1 MALYDYDLFVI
12 GGGSG
17 GVRAARMSAGYGAKV
32 AVAEE
37 YRWGGTCVIRG
48 CVPKKLLVYASH
60 VHEEIADAAGFG
72 WTIPEAQFSWPKL
85 IENKDKEIAR
95 LSRIYVDLLTKS
107 KVQVIEARAR
117 LVDRHTVELD
127 GRRVTAKTILL
138 ATGGKPERPQ
148 IPGIEHSITSNE
160 AFHLPHLPKRVAVV
174 GGGYIALEFAG
185 IFNGLGAKVHL
196 LYRGDTVLRGF
207 DNDVRA
213 FVSEEVR
220 KKGIDLRVNTDVE
233 SIEQAVGHLQVKLK
247 GGVVLEVDQILYAT
261 GRVPNTGDMGLEAA
275 GVDVDKKGVI
285 RVDGHSRTSVEN
297 IYAIGDCT
305 DRLNL
310 TPVAIKEA
318 MAFADTVFGGK
329 PWVMDHS
336 NVAHAV
342 FSQPSVA
349 TVGLSETAA
358 RSEGRRLDIY
368 KTSFRPLKATLS
380 GSSERTFMK
389 LVVDRSSQVVLGVH
403 MVGADAAEI
412 IQSIA
417 IAVKMGA
424 TKAQFDQ
431 TVALHPTAA
440 EEFVT
445 MRTPEPEPVEPGLED
460 MQAAG
465 E

>member
-32 AVAEE
+32 AIAEE

-48 CVPKKLLVYASH
+48 CIPKKLLVYASH
-60 VHEEIADAAGFG
+60 VHDEIADAAGFG
-72 WTIPEAQFSWPKL
+72 WTIPEAHFSWPKL
-85 IENKDKEIAR
+85 IENKDNEIAR
-95 LSRIYVDLLTKS
+95 LSKIYVDLLLKS

-117 LVDRHTVELD
+117 IVDPHTVEVD
-127 GRRVTAKTILL
+127 GRRVTAKFILV
-138 ATGGKPERPQ
+138 ATGGHPERPQ

-160 AFHLPHLPKRVAVV
+160 AFHLAHLPKRVAVA

-185 IFNGLGAKVHL
+185 IFNGLGAKTHL
-196 LYRGDTVLRGF
+196 LYRGAPVLRGF
-207 DNDVRA
+207 DDDVRA
-213 FVSEEVR
+213 FVTEEIK
-220 KKGIDLRVNTDVE
+220 KKGIDLRLKTDVE
-233 SIEQAVGHLQVKLK
+233 AIERAGTHLRVKLK
-247 GGVVLEVDQILYAT
+247 GGDALDVDQVLYAT
-261 GRVPNTGDMGLEAA
+261 GRIPNTRDMGLEAA
-275 GVDVDKKGVI
+275 GVELDRKGII
-285 RVDGHSRTSVEN
+285 RVDGHSKTSVDN

-329 PWVMDHS
+329 RWAMDHS

-349 TVGLSETAA
+349 AVGMSENAA
-358 RSEGRRLDIY
+358 RGDGRRLDIY
-368 KTSFRPLKATLS
+368 KTSFRALKNTLS
-380 GSSERTFMK
+380 GSTERTFMK
-389 LVVDRSSQVVLGVH
+389 LVVDRDSQVVLGVH
-403 MVGADAAEI
+403 MVGAEAAEI
-412 IQSIA
+412 IQSLA
-417 IAVKMGA
+417 VAVKLGA
-424 TKAQFDQ
+424 TKSQFDQ

-445 MRTPEPEPVEPGLED
+445 MRTPEPEPVEPGLEE

>member
-32 AVAEE
+32 AIAEE

-48 CVPKKLLVYASH
+48 CIPKKLLVYASH
-60 VHEEIADAAGFG
+60 VHDEIADAAGFG
-72 WTIPEAQFSWPKL
+72 WTIPEAQFSWPRL
-85 IENKDKEIAR
+85 IENKDKEIGR
-95 LSRIYVDLLTKS
+95 LSAIYVDLLTKA

-117 LVDRHTVELD
+117 LVDPHTVEVD
-127 GRRVTAKTILL
+127 GRRITAKTILV

-148 IPGIEHSITSNE
+148 IPGIAHSITSNE

-185 IFNGLGAKVHL
+185 IFNGLGAKTHL
-196 LYRGDTVLRGF
+196 LYRGAPVLRGF
-207 DNDVRA
+207 DEDVRN
-213 FVSEEVR
+213 FVSEELK
-220 KKGIDLRVNTDVE
+220 KKGIDIRTRTEVD
-233 SIEQAVGHLQVKLK
+233 SIEQHGTHLRLKLK
-247 GGVVLEVDQILYAT
+247 GGETLDVDQVLYAT
-261 GRVPNTGDMGLEAA
+261 GRVPNTADMGLEAA
-275 GVDVDKKGVI
+275 GVDLDRMGVI
-285 RVDGHSRTSVEN
+285 RVDGHSKTSVDN

-329 PWVMDHS
+329 PWAMDHT

-349 TVGLSETAA
+349 TVGMTESEA
-358 RSEGRRLDIY
+358 RSDGRLLDIY
-368 KTSFRPLKATLS
+368 KANFKPLKATLS
-380 GSSERTFMK
+380 GSTERTFMK
-389 LVVDRSSQVVLGVH
+389 LVVDRESQVVLGVH

-412 IQSIA
+412 IQSLA
-417 IAVKMGA
+417 VAVKMGA

-445 MRTPEPEPVEPGLED
+445 MRTPEPEPVEPAL
-460 MQAAG
+460 QAAG

>member
-17 GVRAARMSAGYGAKV
+17 GVRAARMAAGYGAKV
-32 AVAEE
+32 AIAEE

-60 VHEEIADAAGFG
+60 IHDEIADAAGFG
-72 WTIPEAQFSWPKL
+72 WTIPAAQFSWPKL
-85 IENKDKEIAR
+85 IENKDREIAR
-95 LSRIYVDLLTKS
+95 LSAIYVDLLKKS

-117 LVDRHTVELD
+117 LFDPHTVEVD
-127 GRRVTAKTILL
+127 GRRITAKTILI
-138 ATGGKPERPQ
+138 ATGGRPERPQ

-174 GGGYIALEFAG
+174 GGGYIAAEFAG
-185 IFNGLGAKVHL
+185 IFNGLGAKTHL
-196 LYRGDTVLRGF
+196 LYRGAPILRGF
-207 DNDVRA
+207 DDDVRA
-213 FVSEEVR
+213 FVTEELK
-220 KKGIDLRVNTDVE
+220 KKGIDLRTNTDVAA
-233 SIEQAVGHLQVKLK
+233 IEKTGGHLTLKLK
-247 GGVVLEVDQILYAT
+247 DGATLEVDQVLYAT
-261 GRVPNTGDMGLEAA
+261 GRVPNTSDMGLEAA
-275 GVDVDKKGVI
+275 GVDVDRKGVI
-285 RVDGHSRTSVEN
+285 RVDGHSRTSIEN

-329 PWVMDHS
+329 TWAMDHS

-342 FSQPSVA
+342 FSQPPVA
-349 TVGLSETAA
+349 TVGMSEGEA
-358 RSEGRRLDIY
+358 RSDGRRLDIY
-368 KTSFRPLKATLS
+368 KTSFKALKHTLS
-380 GSSERTFMK
+380 GSTERTFMK
-389 LVVDRSSQVVLGVH
+389 LVVDRDSQVVLGVH
-403 MVGADAAEI
+403 MVGAEAAEI
-412 IQSIA
+412 VQSLA
-417 IAVKMGA
+417 VAVKMGA
-424 TKAQFDQ
+424 TKVQFDQ

-445 MRTPEPEPVEPGLED
+445 MRTPEPEPVAEPAL
-460 MQAAG
+460 QAAG

>member
-17 GVRAARMSAGYGAKV
+17 GVRAARMAAGYGAKV
-32 AVAEE
+32 AIAEE

-60 VHEEIADAAGFG
+60 VHDEIADAAGFG
-72 WTIPEAQFSWPKL
+72 WTVPEAHFSWPKL

-95 LSRIYVDLLTKS
+95 LSKIYVDLLTQS
-107 KVQVIEARAR
+107 KVEVIEARAR
-117 LVDRHTVELD
+117 LADPHAVAVD
-127 GRRVTAKTILL
+127 GRRITAKTILV
-138 ATGGKPERPQ
+138 ATGGRPERPQ
-148 IPGIEHSITSNE
+148 LPGIEHSITSNE
-160 AFHLPHLPKRVAVV
+160 AFHLPQLPKRVAVV

-196 LYRGDTVLRGF
+196 LYRGAPVLRGF
-207 DNDVRA
+207 DDDVRA
-213 FVSEEVR
+213 FVTEEIK
-220 KKGIDLRVNTDVE
+220 KKGIDLRTRTDVAA
-233 SIEQAVGHLQVKLK
+233 IEKAGAHLKLKLK
-247 GGVVLEVDQILYAT
+247 GGEVLEVDQVLYAT

-275 GVDVDKKGVI
+275 GVELDRKGVI
-285 RVDGHSRTSVEN
+285 RVDGYSKTSADD

-329 PWVMDHS
+329 SWVMDHS

-342 FSQPSVA
+342 FSQPPVA
-349 TVGLSETAA
+349 TVGMSENAA
-358 RSEGRRLDIY
+358 RGDGRRLDIY
-368 KTSFRPLKATLS
+368 KANFKPLKATLS
-380 GSSERTFMK
+380 GSSERVFMK
-389 LVVDRSSQVVLGVH
+389 LVVDRDSQVVLGVH

-445 MRTPEPEPVEPGLED
+445 MRTPEPEPAEPAL
-460 MQAAG
+460 QAAG

>member
-32 AVAEE
+32 AIAEE

-48 CVPKKLLVYASH
+48 CVPKKLLVYASN
-60 VHEEIADAAGFG
+60 VHDEIADAAGFG
-72 WTIPEAQFSWPKL
+72 WTIPAAQFSWPKL

-95 LSRIYVDLLTKS
+95 LSAIYVDLLKKS

-117 LVDRHTVELD
+117 LVDRHTVEVD
-127 GRRVTAKTILL
+127 GRRVTAQTILV
-138 ATGGKPERPQ
+138 ATGGRPERPQ
-148 IPGIEHSITSNE
+148 LPGIEHSITSNE
-160 AFHLPHLPKRVAVV
+160 AFHLPHMPKRVAVV

-196 LYRGDTVLRGF
+196 LYRGAPVLRGF
-207 DNDVRA
+207 DDDVRA
-213 FVSEEVR
+213 FVTEEVK
-220 KKGIDLRVNTDVE
+220 KKGIDLRVNAEVE
-233 SIEQAVGHLQVKLK
+233 AIEKTGAHLKVKLK
-247 GGVVLEVDQILYAT
+247 GGATLEVDQVLYAT
-261 GRVPNTGDMGLEAA
+261 GRVPNTRDMGLETV
-275 GVDVDKKGVI
+275 GVDLDRKGVI
-285 RVDGHSRTSVEN
+285 QVDGHSRTSVDN

-305 DRLNL
+305 DRLAL

-329 PWVMDHS
+329 SWAMDHS

-342 FSQPSVA
+342 FSQPPVA
-349 TVGLSETAA
+349 TVGMSENAA

-368 KTSFRPLKATLS
+368 KTSFKALKHTLS

-389 LVVDRSSQVVLGVH
+389 LVVDRDSQVVLGVH
-403 MVGADAAEI
+403 MVGADAPEI
-412 IQSIA
+412 IQSLA
-417 IAVKMGA
+417 VAVKMGA
-424 TKAQFDQ
+424 TKSQFDQ

-445 MRTPEPEPVEPGLED
+445 MRTPEPEPVEPGLEA
-460 MQAAG
+460 MEA
-465 E
+465 

>member
-32 AVAEE
+32 AIAEE

-60 VHEEIADAAGFG
+60 VHDEIADAAGFG
-72 WTIPEAQFSWPKL
+72 WTIPAAQFSWPRL
-85 IENKDKEIAR
+85 IENKDREIAR
-95 LSRIYVDLLTKS
+95 LSAIYVDLLKKS

-117 LVDRHTVELD
+117 VVDPHTVEVD
-127 GRRVTAKTILL
+127 GRRITAKFILI
-138 ATGGKPERPQ
+138 ATGGRPERPN

-185 IFNGLGAKVHL
+185 IFNGLGARAHL
-196 LYRGDTVLRGF
+196 LYRGATVLRGF
-207 DNDVRA
+207 DDDVRA
-213 FVSEEVR
+213 FVSEELK
-220 KKGIDLRVNTDVE
+220 KKGIDLRTKADVE
-233 SIEQAVGHLQVKLK
+233 SIEPNGTHLRLKLK
-247 GGVVLEVDQILYAT
+247 GGDTLDVDQVLYAT
-261 GRVPNTGDMGLEAA
+261 GRIPNTRDMGLEAA
-275 GVDVDKKGVI
+275 GVDLDRKGVI
-285 RVDGHSRTSVEN
+285 RVDGHSKTSVAN

-329 PWVMDHS
+329 SWVMDHS

-349 TVGLSETAA
+349 TVGMSENEA
-358 RSEGRRLDIY
+358 RSDGRLLDIY
-368 KTSFRPLKATLS
+368 KTDFKSLKATLS
-380 GSSERTFMK
+380 GSTERVFMK
-389 LVVDRSSQVVLGVH
+389 LVVDRDSQVVLGVH
-403 MVGADAAEI
+403 MVGADASEI

-445 MRTPEPEPVEPGLED
+445 MRTPEPEPVEPAL
-460 MQAAG
+460 QAVG

>member
-1 MALYDYDLFVI
+1 
-12 GGGSG
+12 
-17 GVRAARMSAGYGAKV
+17 V
-32 AVAEE
+32 AIAEE

-48 CVPKKLLVYASH
+48 CVPKKLLVYAAH
-60 VHEEIADAAGFG
+60 VHDEIADAAGFG
-72 WTIPEAQFSWPKL
+72 WTIPEARFSWPKL

-95 LSRIYVDLLTKS
+95 LSAIYVDLLTKS

-117 LVDRHTVELD
+117 LIDRHTVELD
-127 GRRVTAKTILL
+127 GRRVTAKTILV
-138 ATGGKPERPQ
+138 ATGGRPERPK

-174 GGGYIALEFAG
+174 GGGYIALEFSG
-185 IFNGLGAKVHL
+185 IFNGLGAKTHL
-196 LYRGDTVLRGF
+196 LYRGAPVLRGF
-207 DNDVRA
+207 DDDVRA
-213 FVSEEVR
+213 FVTEEIR
-220 KKGIDLRVNTDVE
+220 KKGIDLRLKTDVE
-233 SIEQAVGHLQVKLK
+233 SIEPQGAHLRLKLK
-247 GGVVLEVDQILYAT
+247 GGQTLDVDQVLYAT
-261 GRVPNTGDMGLEAA
+261 GRLPNTGDMGLEAV
-275 GVDVDKKGVI
+275 GVDLDRQGVI
-285 RVDGHSRTSVEN
+285 RVDGHSRTSVES

-305 DRLNL
+305 DRLAL

-329 PWVMDHS
+329 PWAMDHS

-349 TVGLSETAA
+349 TVGMSESDA
-358 RSEGRRLDIY
+358 RGEGRKLDIY
-368 KTSFRPLKATLS
+368 KTSFKPLKHTLS
-380 GSSERTFMK
+380 GSTERVFMK
-389 LVVDRSSQVVLGVH
+389 LVVDRESQVVLGVH

-445 MRTPEPEPVEPGLED
+445 MRTPEPEPVEPAL
-460 MQAAG
+460 QAAG

>member
-32 AVAEE
+32 AIAEE

-48 CVPKKLLVYASH
+48 CIPKKLLVYASH
-60 VHEEIADAAGFG
+60 VHDEIADAAGFG
-72 WTIPEAQFSWPKL
+72 WTIPAAQFSWPKL

-95 LSRIYVDLLTKS
+95 LSAIYVDLLRKS
-107 KVQVIEARAR
+107 KVEVIEARAR
-117 LVDRHTVELD
+117 VVDPHTVELD
-127 GRRVTAKTILL
+127 GRRVTAKIILI
-138 ATGGKPERPQ
+138 ATGGRPERPT

-185 IFNGLGAKVHL
+185 IFNGLGAKTHL
-196 LYRGDTVLRGF
+196 LYRGAPLLRGF
-207 DNDVRA
+207 DDDVRG
-213 FVSEEVR
+213 FVTDELK
-220 KKGIDLRVNTDVE
+220 KKGIDLRLKTEVTA
-233 SIEQAVGHLQVKLK
+233 IEPHGTHLRLKLTSRET
-247 GGVVLEVDQILYAT
+247 LDVDQVLYAT
-261 GRVPNTGDMGLEAA
+261 GRWPNTHDMGLEAT
-275 GVDVDKKGVI
+275 GVDLDKRGVI
-285 RVDGHSRTSVEN
+285 RVDGHSKTSVDN

-305 DRLNL
+305 DRLAL

-329 PWVMDHS
+329 SWAMDHS

-342 FSQPSVA
+342 FSQPPVA
-349 TVGLSETAA
+349 TVGMSENEA
-358 RSEGRRLDIY
+358 RSDGRRLDIY
-368 KTSFRPLKATLS
+368 KTSFKALKHTLS
-380 GSSERTFMK
+380 GSTERTFMK
-389 LVVDRSSQVVLGVH
+389 LVVDRGSQVVLGVH
-403 MVGADAAEI
+403 MVGADAPEI
-412 IQSIA
+412 IQSLA
-417 IAVKMGA
+417 VAVKMGA

-445 MRTPEPEPVEPGLED
+445 MRTPEPEPVEPAL
-460 MQAAG
+460 QAAG

>member
-32 AVAEE
+32 AIAEE

-60 VHEEIADAAGFG
+60 VHDEIADAAGFG
-72 WTIPEAQFSWPKL
+72 WTIPAAQFSWPKL

-95 LSRIYVDLLTKS
+95 LSAIYVDLLKKS

-117 LVDRHTVELD
+117 LVDRHTVEVD
-127 GRRVTAKTILL
+127 GRRVTAQTILV
-138 ATGGKPERPQ
+138 ATGGRPERPQ
-148 IPGIEHSITSNE
+148 LPGIEHSITSNE
-160 AFHLPHLPKRVAVV
+160 AFHLAHMPKRVAVV

-196 LYRGDTVLRGF
+196 LYRGAPVLRGF
-207 DNDVRA
+207 DDDVRA
-213 FVSEEVR
+213 FVTEEVK
-220 KKGIDLRVNTDVE
+220 KKGIDLRVNAEVE
-233 SIEQAVGHLQVKLK
+233 AIEKTGAHLKVKLK
-247 GGVVLEVDQILYAT
+247 GGATLEVDQVLYAT
-261 GRVPNTGDMGLEAA
+261 GRVPNTRDMGLETV
-275 GVDVDKKGVI
+275 GVDLDRKGVI
-285 RVDGHSRTSVEN
+285 QVDGHSRTSVDN

-305 DRLNL
+305 DRLAL

-329 PWVMDHS
+329 NWAMDHS

-342 FSQPSVA
+342 FSQPPVA
-349 TVGLSETAA
+349 TVGMSENAA

-368 KTSFRPLKATLS
+368 KTSFKALKHTLS

-389 LVVDRSSQVVLGVH
+389 LVVDRDSQVVLGVH
-403 MVGADAAEI
+403 MVGADAPEI
-412 IQSIA
+412 IQSLA
-417 IAVKMGA
+417 VAVKMGA
-424 TKAQFDQ
+424 TKSQFDQ

-445 MRTPEPEPVEPGLED
+445 MRTPEPEPVEPGLEA
-460 MQAAG
+460 MEA
-465 E
+465 

>member
-32 AVAEE
+32 AIAEE

-60 VHEEIADAAGFG
+60 VHDEIADAAGFG
-72 WTIPEAQFSWPKL
+72 WTIPEATFSWPKL
-85 IENKDKEIAR
+85 IENKDREIAR
-95 LSRIYVDLLTKS
+95 LSGIYVDLLKKS
-107 KVQVIEARAR
+107 KVQV
-117 LVDRHTVELD
+117 LD
-127 GRRVTAKTILL
+127 GRARVVDPHAVEVDGRRITAKIILV
-138 ATGGKPERPQ
+138 ASGGHPERPKL
-148 IPGIEHSITSNE
+148 PGIEHSITSNE
-160 AFHLPHLPKRVAVV
+160 AFHLQHLPKRVAVV

-185 IFNGLGAKVHL
+185 IFNGLGAKTHL
-196 LYRGDTVLRGF
+196 LYRGAPVLRGF
-207 DNDVRA
+207 DDDVRA
-213 FVSEEVR
+213 FVTEEIK
-220 KKGIDLRVNTDVE
+220 KKGIDLRVKTDVAA
-233 SIEQAVGHLQVKLK
+233 IEPHGTHLRLKLT
-247 GGVVLEVDQILYAT
+247 GGETLDVDQVLYAT
-261 GRVPNTGDMGLEAA
+261 GRIPNTRDMGLEAA
-275 GVDVDKKGVI
+275 GIDLDAKGVI

-329 PWVMDHS
+329 SWAMDHS

-342 FSQPSVA
+342 FSQPQVA
-349 TVGLSETAA
+349 TVGMSENEA
-358 RSEGRRLDIY
+358 RSDGRRLDIY
-368 KTSFRPLKATLS
+368 KTNFKPIKATLS
-380 GSSERTFMK
+380 GSTERVFMK
-389 LVVDRSSQVVLGVH
+389 LVVDRDSQVVLGVH

-412 IQSIA
+412 IQSLA
-417 IAVKMGA
+417 VAVKVGA

-445 MRTPEPEPVEPGLED
+445 MRTPEPEPVEPGLEA
-460 MQAAG
+460 MEA
-465 E
+465 

>member
-17 GVRAARMSAGYGAKV
+17 GVRAARMSSSYGATV
-32 AVAEE
+32 AIAED

-60 VHEEIADAAGFG
+60 VHDEIRDAAGFG

-95 LSRIYVDLLTKS
+95 LSAIYVDLLKKS
-107 KVQVIEARAR
+107 KVQVIDGRAR
-117 LVDRHTVELD
+117 VIDPHTVEVD
-127 GRRVTAKTILL
+127 GRRITAKFILV
-138 ATGGKPERPQ
+138 ATGGRPERPVL
-148 IPGIEHSITSNE
+148 PGIELSITSNE
-160 AFHLPHLPKRVAVV
+160 AFQLPHLPKRVAVV

-185 IFNGLGAKVHL
+185 IFNGLGAKTHL
-196 LYRGDTVLRGF
+196 LYRGAPLLRGF
-207 DNDVRA
+207 DDDARA
-213 FVSEEVR
+213 FVTEEIK
-220 KKGIDLRVNTDVE
+220 KKGVDVRLKSDVAAIEQHGTHLRVTLE
-233 SIEQAVGHLQVKLK
+233 
-247 GGVVLEVDQILYAT
+247 GGDTLDVDQVLYAT
-261 GRVPNTGDMGLEAA
+261 GRVPNTRDMGLESV
-275 GVDVDKKGVI
+275 GVDLDERGVI
-285 RVDGHSRTSVEN
+285 RVDGHSKTSVDS

-305 DRLNL
+305 DRVAL

-318 MAFADTVFGGK
+318 MAFADTVFGGRS
-329 PWVMDHS
+329 WAMDHS

-342 FSQPSVA
+342 FCQPSVA
-349 TVGLSETAA
+349 AVGMTENEA
-358 RSEGRRLDIY
+358 RSDGRRLDIY
-368 KTSFRPLKATLS
+368 KTNFKPLKHTLS
-380 GSSERTFMK
+380 GSTERVFMK
-389 LVVDRSSQVVLGVH
+389 LVVDRGSQVVLGVH

-445 MRTPEPEPVEPGLED
+445 MRTPEPEPIEPGLED
-460 MQAAG
+460 MRAAG

>member
-32 AVAEE
+32 AIAEE

-60 VHEEIADAAGFG
+60 VHDEIADAAGFG

-95 LSRIYVDLLTKS
+95 LSAIYVELLKKS

-117 LVDRHTVELD
+117 VAGPHTVELD
-127 GRRVTAKTILL
+127 GRRITAKFILV
-138 ATGGKPERPQ
+138 ATGGHPERPN

-185 IFNGLGAKVHL
+185 IFNGLGARTHV
-196 LYRGDTVLRGF
+196 LYRGAPVLRGF
-207 DNDVRA
+207 DDDVRN
-213 FVSEEVR
+213 FVSEEIK
-220 KKGIDLRVNTDVE
+220 KKGIDLRTKTDVAA
-233 SIEQAVGHLQVKLK
+233 IEQHGTHLRLKL
-247 GGVVLEVDQILYAT
+247 GGGDTLDVDQVLYAT
-261 GRVPNTGDMGLEAA
+261 GRIPNTRDMGLEAV
-275 GVDVDKKGVI
+275 GVALDRKGII
-285 RVDGHSRTSVEN
+285 RVDGHSKTSVDS

-329 PWVMDHS
+329 SWAMDHS

-342 FSQPSVA
+342 FSQPAVA
-349 TVGLSETAA
+349 TVGLSENEA
-358 RSEGRRLDIY
+358 RSDGRRLDIY
-368 KTSFRPLKATLS
+368 KTNFKSLKATLS
-380 GSSERTFMK
+380 GSTERVFMK
-389 LVVDRSSQVVLGVH
+389 LVVDRDSQVVLGVH

-417 IAVKMGA
+417 IAVKIGA

-445 MRTPEPEPVEPGLED
+445 MRTPEPEPVEPGLEA
-460 MQAAG
+460 MEA
-465 E
+465 

>member
-32 AVAEE
+32 AIAEE

-60 VHEEIADAAGFG
+60 VHDEIADAAGFG
-72 WTIPEAQFSWPKL
+72 WTIPAAQFSWPKL

-95 LSRIYVDLLTKS
+95 LSRIYVDLLVKS

-117 LVDRHTVELD
+117 LVDPHSVEVD
-127 GRRVTAKTILL
+127 GRRVTAKHILV
-138 ATGGKPERPQ
+138 ATGGRPERPQ

-174 GGGYIALEFAG
+174 GGGYIALEFSG
-185 IFNGLGAKVHL
+185 IFNGLGAKTHL
-196 LYRGDTVLRGF
+196 LYRGAPLLRGF
-207 DNDVRA
+207 DDDVRH
-213 FVSEEVR
+213 FVTEELK
-220 KKGIDLRVNTDVE
+220 KKGIDLRTKTDVAA
-233 SIEQAVGHLQVKLK
+233 IEQHGTHLRLKLT
-247 GGVVLEVDQILYAT
+247 GGETLDVDQVLYAT
-261 GRVPNTGDMGLEAA
+261 GRWPNTHDMGLEAA
-275 GVDVDKKGVI
+275 GVDLDKRGVI
-285 RVDGHSRTSVEN
+285 RVDGHSKTSVDN

-305 DRLNL
+305 DRLAL

-329 PWVMDHS
+329 SWVMDHS

-349 TVGLSETAA
+349 AVGMSENEA
-358 RSEGRRLDIY
+358 RSDGRRLDIY
-368 KTSFRPLKATLS
+368 KTSFKALKHTLS
-380 GSSERTFMK
+380 GSTERTFMK
-389 LVVDRSSQVVLGVH
+389 LVVDRDSQVVLGVH
-403 MVGADAAEI
+403 MVGADAPEI
-412 IQSIA
+412 IQSLA
-417 IAVKMGA
+417 VAVKLGA
-424 TKAQFDQ
+424 TKSQFDQ

-445 MRTPEPEPVEPGLED
+445 MRTPEPEPVEPGLEA
-460 MQAAG
+460 MEA
-465 E
+465 

>member
-32 AVAEE
+32 AIAEE

-60 VHEEIADAAGFG
+60 VHDEIRDAAGFG
-72 WTIPEAQFSWPKL
+72 WTIPEASFSWPKL

-95 LSRIYVDLLTKS
+95 LSGIYVDLLKKS
-107 KVQVIEARAR
+107 KVEVIEARAR
-117 LVDRHTVELD
+117 VVDRHTVEVD
-127 GRRVTAKTILL
+127 GRRVTAKVILV
-138 ATGGKPERPQ
+138 ATGGRPERPQ
-148 IPGIEHSITSNE
+148 LPGIEHSITSNE
-160 AFHLPHLPKRVAVV
+160 AFHLQHLPKRVAVV
-174 GGGYIALEFAG
+174 GGGYIAAEFAG
-185 IFNGLGAKVHL
+185 IFNGLGAKTHL
-196 LYRGDTVLRGF
+196 LYRGAPILRGF
-207 DNDVRA
+207 DDDLRA
-213 FVSEEVR
+213 FVSEELT
-220 KKGIDLRVNTDVE
+220 KKGIDLRTNTEVAA
-233 SIEQAVGHLQVKLK
+233 IEKSGGHLKVTLK
-247 GGVVLEVDQILYAT
+247 SGDALEVDQVLYAT
-261 GRVPNTGDMGLEAA
+261 GRVPNTADMGLEAA
-275 GVDVDKKGVI
+275 GVDLDKKGVI
-285 RVDGHSRTSVEN
+285 RVDGHSRTSVET

-329 PWVMDHS
+329 PWAMDHS

-349 TVGLSETAA
+349 TVGMSENAA

-368 KTSFRPLKATLS
+368 KTSFKPLKGTLS
-380 GSSERTFMK
+380 GSTERMFMK
-389 LVVDRSSQVVLGVH
+389 LVVDRGTQVVLGVH

-445 MRTPEPEPVEPGLED
+445 MRIPEPEPIEPGLEE
-460 MQAAG
+460 MQAVG

>member
-17 GVRAARMSAGYGAKV
+17 GVRAARMASGYGAKV
-32 AVAEE
+32 GIAEE

-60 VHEEIADAAGFG
+60 VHDEIADAAGFG

-95 LSRIYVDLLTKS
+95 LSRIYVELLTKA
-107 KVQVIEARAR
+107 KVEVIEAHAR
-117 LVDRHTVELD
+117 LVDRHTIELD
-127 GRRVTAKTILL
+127 GRQVRAKTILL
-138 ATGGKPERPQ
+138 ATGGKPERPR

-174 GGGYIALEFAG
+174 GGGYIAAEFAG
-185 IFNGLGAKVHL
+185 IFNGLGAKTHL
-196 LYRGDTVLRGF
+196 LYRGAPLLRGF
-207 DNDVRA
+207 DGDVRA
-213 FVSEEVR
+213 FVTEEIR
-220 KKGIDLRVNTDVE
+220 KKGVDLRTNSDVE
-233 SIEQAVGHLQVKLK
+233 AIEPAGTHLRLKLK
-247 GGVVLEVDQILYAT
+247 GGESLDVDQVLYAT
-261 GRVPNTGDMGLEAA
+261 GRVPNTEGLGLEAA
-275 GVDVDKKGVI
+275 GVDVDKKGII
-285 RVDGHSRTSVEN
+285 RVDGHSRTSIEN

-305 DRLNL
+305 DRLAL

-318 MAFADTVFGGK
+318 MAFVDTVFGGK
-329 PWVMDHS
+329 PWAMDHS

-342 FSQPSVA
+342 FCQPQVA
-349 TVGLSETAA
+349 TVGMSEVAA

-368 KTSFRPLKATLS
+368 KTNFKPLKATLS
-380 GSSERTFMK
+380 GSTERVFMK
-389 LVVDRSSQVVLGVH
+389 LVVDRASQVVLGVH

>member
-1 MALYDYDLFVI
+1 MAQYDYDLFVI

-17 GVRAARMSAGYGAKV
+17 GVRAARMSAAYGAKV
-32 AVAEE
+32 AIAEE

-60 VHEEIADAAGFG
+60 VHDEIADAAGFG
-72 WTIPEAQFSWPKL
+72 WTIPEAHFSWAKL
-85 IENKDKEIAR
+85 IENKDREIAR
-95 LSRIYVDLLTKS
+95 LSAIYVDLLTKS
-107 KVQVIEARAR
+107 KVQVVEARAR
-117 LVDRHTVELD
+117 LIDRHTVEVD
-127 GRRVTAKTILL
+127 GRRITTKYILV
-138 ATGGKPERPQ
+138 ATGGRPERPNT
-148 IPGIEHSITSNE
+148 PGIEHSITSNE

-185 IFNGLGAKVHL
+185 IFNGLGAKTHL
-196 LYRGDTVLRGF
+196 LYRGAPVLRGF
-207 DNDVRA
+207 DDDVRA
-213 FVSEEVR
+213 FISEEIK
-220 KKGIDLRVNTDVE
+220 KKGVDLRTRTDVE
-233 SIEQAVGHLQVKLK
+233 AIEKTGTHLKLKLK
-247 GGVVLEVDQILYAT
+247 GGDTLEVDQVLYAT
-261 GRVPNTGDMGLEAA
+261 GRAPNTLDLGLERV
-275 GVDVDKKGVI
+275 GVDLDRNGVI
-285 RVDGHSRTSVEN
+285 RVDGHSRTSLDN

-329 PWVMDHS
+329 AWAMDHS

-349 TVGLSETAA
+349 TVGMSENEA
-358 RSEGRRLDIY
+358 RSDGRRLDIY
-368 KTSFRPLKATLS
+368 KTSFKPLKGTLS
-380 GSSERTFMK
+380 GSSERMFMK
-389 LVVDRSSQVVLGVH
+389 LVVDRESQVVLGVH

-412 IQSIA
+412 IQSLA
-417 IAVKMGA
+417 VAVKMGA

-445 MRTPEPEPVEPGLED
+445 MRTPEPEPVEPA